1 MNRIILIKVFATPKK
16 KKLTIR
22 HPAPRHSTA
31 HRNPTFPF
39 IIFSQLKKKKQK
51 QTQRPRCGV
60 GNPAREITP
69 IYSKAASICWLYC
82 SIRKAASWL
91 AVLYLARCG
100 RPGPKLESLAEFG
113 GFVRR
118 ASLVYNLSVW
128 GGELK
133 CVFI

>member
-1 MNRIILIKVFATPKK
+1 MNRIILIKVFATPKEK
-16 KKLTIR
+16 IN
-22 HPAPRHSTA
+22 HPTSRPSAFDRSPKPNLS
-31 HRNPTFPF
+31 FF
-39 IIFSQLKKKKQK
+39 FVFSQLKKKKQK